1 MPRRTKK
8 PRPVCSSFASESSS
22 APKVGK
28 GNVDL
33 EMLPRGLFKPV
44 EEVVIHDMK
53 RRWDVALA
61 LEVVE
66 GIVELL
72 EVVRVHLV
80 DPFILMLPVA
90 ALPN

>member
-1 MPRRTKK
+1 MK
-8 PRPVCSSFASESSS
+8 PRPVCSSIASESSS

-33 EMLPRGLFKPV
+33 EMWPAVLFKPV
-44 EEVVIHDMK
+44 EGVVIHDMK

-61 LEVVE
+61 LEVTK
-66 GIVELL
+66 GIVKLL
-72 EVVRVHLV
+72 EVVGAHLV
-80 DPFILMLPVA
+80 NPFFLMLPVA